1 MRSTTRRAF
10 MGVTRTNRAVARAT
24 GVSCPNWEV
33 MEVSSLPGQPRRD
46 RRSSLTCPRKVRVGA
61 NSPSLCPTIAS
72 VTNTGTC
79 LRPSCTAIVCPSMSG
94 MIVER
99 RDQVRMTFLVPLSFC
114 ASTFASRWSSTN
126 GPFFRLRG
134 MSDGL
139 LSRSALL
146 VGAPAAHD
154 QGVTGLA
161 LARPALGLA
170 LRVHRVATTGG
181 LALTTTVRVVHRVH
195 RHNADGR
202 GLALPPLLAGLAPV
216 DFRLL
221 GVADLAD
228 GGAAAHV
235 DVADLAGGHAQ
246 LREAALAGDQLHA
259 GACRAGD
266 LRPAAGPQLDRVDNG
281 ADRDVAQRQVVARLD
296 VGRRTGLDAVALL
309 EAGRTDDVALLAVGV
324 VEQRDARGAVGVVL
338 DVRHLGRDA

>member
-1 MRSTTRRAF
+1 

-72 VTNTGTC
+72 VTNTGMC

-181 LALTTTVRVVHRVH
+181 LALTTTVRVVDRVH
-195 RHNADGR
+195 RDAADG
-202 GLALPPLLAGLAPV
+202 GALALPPHAAGLAPV
-216 DFRLL
+216 DVRLL
-221 GVADLAD
+221 GVADLTD
-228 GGAAAHV
+228 GGA
-235 DVADLAGGHAQ
+235 VADVVVAELAGGHAQ
-246 LREAALAGDQLHA
+246 LGVRTVLGDELDARAG
-259 GACRAGD
+259 RAGD
-266 LRPAAGPQLDRVDNG
+266 LGPATRTQLDRVHHG
-281 ADRDVAQRQVVARLD
+281 ADRDVAQRQRVARLD
-296 VGRRTGLDAVALL
+296 VGRR
-309 EAGRTDDVALLAVGV
+309 
-324 VEQRDARGAVGVVL
+324 
-338 DVRHLGRDA
+338 